1 MRLFLLVVIA
11 LLGLAAA
18 AERVVLVEDFT
29 NSGCGPCWSFEP
41 TLNSFVNSHLAAGD
55 IAVIRVHTN
64 WPSATDPIYLANPV
78 EQQARWGFYNVSG
91 VPTVKVD
98 GIVNG
103 YPGIAAAYA
112 TREAVPCYLDI
123 YVCRN
128 PSADPDTGLVS
139 IRLIAEQDLG
149 AGATTR
155 VFATLVEDGVTGAGY
170 WSGSEFEQAFR
181 DNLLGPAGPV
191 VAFSAPY
198 PDTVFVEADY
208 ALSPSWD
215 PASLHLVVFV
225 QEYAAAPNKE
235 VMNSFYGDFL
245 DLPTG
250 IGDSGD
256 AAPEP
261 VIVLVENPC
270 TGLIRFSAGLAPGQT
285 AVARVYD
292 LSGRCAGETLVSGTD
307 EAGVEVREAGVYLVR
322 MECGP
327 TSASRSVVVLD

>member
-1 MRLFLLVVIA
+1 MRLFLLAVIA

-64 WPSATDPIYLANPV
+64 WPSATDPVYLANPV

-98 GIVNG
+98 GILNG
-103 YPGIAAAYA
+103 YPGIAAAYTSRA
-112 TREAVPCYLDI
+112 SVPCYLDI

-128 PSADPDTGLVS
+128 PSADPDTGVVS
-139 IRLIAEQDLG
+139 IRLIAEQGLG
-149 AGATTR
+149 AAATTR

-191 VAFSAPY
+191 VEFSEPF

-208 ALSPSWD
+208 ALNPSWD

-235 VMNSFYGDFL
+235 VMNSFYGTFL

-250 IGDSGD
+250 IGDG
-256 AAPEP
+256 AAPSGP
-261 VIVLVENPC
+261 GINLVENPC
-270 TGLIRFSAGLAPGQT
+270 RGMIRFCADLIPGQ
-285 AVARVYD
+285 AAIAEVFD
-292 LSGRCAGETLVSGTD
+292 LSGRCVGETVVSGD
-307 EAGVEVREAGVYLVR
+307 EEAGFEVREAGVYLIRVVT
-322 MECGP
+322 G
-327 TSASRSVVVLD
+327 TASSTRSVVVLD